1 MLHFPETVNKAS
13 CVIHYAYPP
22 ALFLCFLVMQGITVC
37 TLENLKTSKK
47 IIRKRLLL
55 WLQICVII
63 TYVSSPSGQ
72 ASSFCI
78 CGSRMTFMLL
88 GLPILPIMMV
98 FLTSSILNLYR

>member
-1 MLHFPETVNKAS
+1 MLHFPGTVNKAS
-13 CVIHYAYPP
+13 RAIHYAYPP

-47 IIRKRLLL
+47 VIRKRLLL

-72 ASSFCI
+72 ASSSCI
-78 CGSRMTFMLL
+78 CGSRMTLHAVGIANVTHRDSF
-88 GLPILPIMMV
+88 
-98 FLTSSILNLYR
+98 SDQ